1 MKLTSIFSKKFAVMA
16 VATLVAVNANAQND
30 EPKNEIGVFY
40 SVASVSNVLSEF
52 GAAFSYSTG
61 SQTGYWGPIGIE
73 YFRRLSP
80 VVAVGAVAE
89 YSHCKWD
96 KNYDSD
102 GSLTSSYITVMP
114 SIKFNWLRK
123 EYWGLYSGA
132 SAGIMIATLDASK
145 ASEKNPDI
153 KDETVTTFMFQAT
166 ALGAEFGKDFR
177 FFTEVGFGEKGVVCA
192 GLRYK
197 F

>member
-16 VATLVAVNANAQND
+16 IATLVAVNVNAQKD

-40 SVASVSNVLSEF
+40 SVASVSNILSEY
-52 GAAFSYSTG
+52 GAAFSYSIG

-96 KNYDSD
+96 KNYGSD
-102 GSLTSSYITVMP
+102 RSLSSSYITVMP
-114 SIKFNWLRK
+114 SIKFNWLRN
-123 EYWGLYSGA
+123 ENWSLYSGA
-132 SAGIMIATLDASK
+132 SAGIMIATLDTSGV
-145 ASEKNPDI
+145 SS
-153 KDETVTTFMFQAT
+153 KDEKIEDETITSFMFQAT
-166 ALGAEFGKDFR
+166 ALGAEFGKDLR
-177 FFTEVGFGEKGVVCA
+177 FFAEVGFGEKGVACA

>member
-16 VATLVAVNANAQND
+16 IATLVAVNVNAQKD

-40 SVASVSNVLSEF
+40 SVASVSNILSEY

-96 KNYDSD
+96 KNYGSD
-102 GSLTSSYITVMP
+102 RSLSSSYITVMP
-114 SIKFNWLRK
+114 SIKFNWLRN
-123 EYWGLYSGA
+123 ENWSLYSGA
-132 SAGIMIATLDASK
+132 SAGIMIATLDTSGV
-145 ASEKNPDI
+145 SSIDEKI
-153 KDETVTTFMFQAT
+153 EDETITSFMFQAT
-166 ALGAEFGKDFR
+166 ALGAEFGKDLR
-177 FFTEVGFGEKGVVCA
+177 FFAEVGFGEKGVACA